1 MSEAMST
8 HPRHRNKYKVSLIC
22 ARCGRVINETR
33 ELDSVELAWK
43 VHDDALYNPFIGWCK
58 DCDKKPEPHIVRLE
72 EGLERKWGK
81 TR

>member
-1 MSEAMST
+1 M
-8 HPRHRNKYKVSLIC
+8 
-22 ARCGRVINETR
+22 INETR

-81 TR
+81 IR